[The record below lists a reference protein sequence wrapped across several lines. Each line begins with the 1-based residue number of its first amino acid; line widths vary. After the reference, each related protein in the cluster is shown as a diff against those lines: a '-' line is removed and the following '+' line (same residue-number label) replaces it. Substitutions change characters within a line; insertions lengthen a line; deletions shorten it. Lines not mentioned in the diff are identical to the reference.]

1 MDEGRGRGR
10 GRGRPRR
17 GHGHGGPD
25 RRPGDAAAADV
36 GQPPAAAAAVSTYL
50 CQLILAV
57 FV

>member
-36 GQPPAAAAAVSTYL
+36 GQPPAAAVSTYL
-50 CQLILAV
+50 LQLILAV